1 MARVTCSVRMGRF
14 KPDRAGYAALMDSF
28 PVQHATRAAA
38 ESVRGGANA
47 ILSKDGY
54 RLVGFEMKPFQGKL
68 ARGYV
73 VRTKTDHARYSQ
85 ARHKT
90 LQKALG
96 AVRG

>member
-1 MARVTCSVRMGRF
+1 MARVRCAVRMGRF

-54 RLVGFEMKPFQGKL
+54 RLVGFECKPFQGTL

-96 AVRG
+96 AARG